1 MAMTATVGTSKPK
14 GEVAI
19 AFIFIYSGCY
29 AIFFN
34 STNYL
39 IISEIFPFHLRAVGF
54 GVSNFI
60 GNCIGIALAQ
70 VSPLAFN
77 GIGWK

>member
-1 MAMTATVGTSKPK
+1 MAMTATVGKNKSK

-19 AFIFIYSGCY
+19 AFIFIYSAMY
-29 AIFFN
+29 AVFFN

-39 IISEIFPFHLRAVGF
+39 IISEIFPYHLRAVGF

-60 GNCIGIALAQ
+60 GNCFGIALSE